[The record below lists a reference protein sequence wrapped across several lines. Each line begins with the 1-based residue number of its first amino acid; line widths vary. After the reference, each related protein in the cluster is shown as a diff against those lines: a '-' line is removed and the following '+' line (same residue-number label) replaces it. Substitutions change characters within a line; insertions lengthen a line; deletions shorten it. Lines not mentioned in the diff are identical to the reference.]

1 MLYICVNICEM
12 FEYFSDQLMYL
23 IVTDTINS
31 NEMLSYVR
39 KNK

>member
-1 MLYICVNICEM
+1 M

-39 KNK
+39 KNKWEM